1 MKRNHARWLTAII
14 TTALLLLGAGL
25 PAKAQ
30 LVVSD
35 PTVIASDMVNLGK
48 EIAQAKRQF
57 NEFVDVYNKVSDL
70 VVGFRSVKEANKA
83 LEDLSKIPD
92 SILRNQR
99 NSKYLSD
106 SEKIRSFKEVDAIF
120 SSCLDLLSEI
130 QEIAEPTSSS
140 NSRLTEGDRLSIIRD
155 LCDKVVA
162 LRDKA
167 NRIAK
172 DYDRIAMGREARANT
187 RRMINQL
194 NGCKS
199 K

>member
-1 MKRNHARWLTAII
+1 M
-14 TTALLLLGAGL
+14 
-25 PAKAQ
+25 
-30 LVVSD
+30 
-35 PTVIASDMVNLGK
+35 
-48 EIAQAKRQF
+48 
-57 NEFVDVYNKVSDL
+57 
-70 VVGFRSVKEANKA
+70 
-83 LEDLSKIPD
+83 
-92 SILRNQR
+92 
-99 NSKYLSD
+99 
-106 SEKIRSFKEVDAIF
+106 DAIF

-194 NGCKS
+194 NGYKS

>member
-1 MKRNHARWLTAII
+1 MKRNHVRWLTAIL

-194 NGCKS
+194 NGYKS